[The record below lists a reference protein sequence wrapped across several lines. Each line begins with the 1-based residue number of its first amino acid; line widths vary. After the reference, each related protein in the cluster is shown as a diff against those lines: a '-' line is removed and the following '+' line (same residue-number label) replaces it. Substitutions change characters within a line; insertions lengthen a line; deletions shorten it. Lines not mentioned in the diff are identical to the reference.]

1 MSSFSSDK
9 YPELELLDHMI
20 ALFFNF
26 LRKFSAV
33 FHSGF
38 MYIGSL
44 WATQQQ
50 RLQIAI
56 TTGTL
61 FRALPSSAPQQ
72 RPFHYRGFNSLLSVL
87 PVRGSAVVY
96 GLEVQ
101 KTIFLG
107 CTLHTIRMA
116 SAGCIVSPSGRK
128 CFHKS

>member
-1 MSSFSSDK
+1 
-9 YPELELLDHMI
+9 
-20 ALFFNF
+20 
-26 LRKFSAV
+26 
-33 FHSGF
+33 

-87 PVRGSAVVY
+87 PVCGSAVVY

-101 KTIFLG
+101 KLSSLAAPYTLLG
-107 CTLHTIRMA
+107 WRLLA
-116 SAGCIVSPSGRK
+116 V
-128 CFHKS
+128 